1 MRDLRAYSRGDQA
14 RRDRAVRGNGNHP
27 DWYSPGI
34 AMSSPQKLSRRDLL
48 LGAGGFTL
56 AFTILRGNRAVAMIS
71 TAAQP
76 GDAAAATAD
85 GAPAFAPNAFIR
97 IDRTGP
103 IRLVMPKAEMGQGI
117 HTGDATLLAEEL
129 EVDLDQVLL
138 EDAPPNEPLYW
149 DSLLLGQI
157 TGGSTSTR
165 ATWQVLRE
173 AGAVART
180 MLVEAAARMWSGD
193 SAGF

>member
-1 MRDLRAYSRGDQA
+1 MRYLRAYSRSDQA
-14 RRDRAVRGNGNHP
+14 RRDRAVRGNGNNSH
-27 DWYSPGI
+27 WYSSAI

-56 AFTILRGNRAVAMIS
+56 AFTILRGNRALAMGS
-71 TAAQP
+71 AAPQP
-76 GDAAAATAD
+76 GDAPAAIAD

-103 IRLVMPKAEMGQGI
+103 IRLVMPKVEMGQGI
-117 HTGDATLLAEEL
+117 YTGDATLLAEEL
-129 EVDLDQVLL
+129 EVGLDQVLL
-138 EDAPPNEPLYW
+138 AHAPPNEPLYT
-149 DSLLLGQI
+149 DSLLPGQV

-173 AGAVART
+173 AGGGGTAMV
-180 MLVEAAARMWSGD
+180 VGGAARGG
-193 SAGF
+193 AGE